1 MEYFDKVSLREIKH
15 LSNAKLNV
23 SKHNSTKKV
32 SRNMIFS
39 SQNLQTCN
47 KHLRIFFLLTASCH
61 HHWKLGDVTSGIF
74 SISDWLIYTSKIQI
88 SFLWNARVN
97 WWANRRRERWSILI
111 LEIIKHKNV
120 AQWTTLFLQASSPI
134 VIHYCFLFFMLLR
147 FAIPES
153 SDVTT

>member
-1 MEYFDKVSLREIKH
+1 MRLNIFLTRNWMCPNTIQLKRYLEIWFFH
-15 LSNAKLNV
+15 LKTYKLA
-23 SKHNSTKKV
+23 T
-32 SRNMIFS
+32 
-39 SQNLQTCN
+39 
-47 KHLRIFFLLTASCH
+47 RIYVFFLLTASCH